1 MPSLSHPT
9 SKKAYVELIGGE
21 TTKHILHNQNYGSK
35 GTSRKVKSR
44 YACVLGY
51 MVDGGKW

>member
-9 SKKAYVELIGGE
+9 SKKVFVERIGGE
-21 TTKHILHNQNYGSK
+21 TAKHILHNQNYGSK
-35 GTSRKVKSR
+35 GTSHKVKSR